1 MLASGGRFSYAS
13 AHFIPNPEASHGL
26 GCHRTP
32 TAHRSLPLLCRSI
45 RIATTG
51 RLPVYCSSRCKQRAF
66 RRMHPEWKPNRP
78 KVSPADRQRR
88 LIWGVLQDAG
98 VIPLYKV
105 LPPRREAEER

>member
-1 MLASGGRFSYAS
+1 MDLAVIAPR
-13 AHFIPNPEASHGL
+13 P
-26 GCHRTP
+26 RTVRCRCC
-32 TAHRSLPLLCRSI
+32 ARSI
-45 RIATTG
+45 RVATTG

-66 RRMHPEWKPNRP
+66 RTMHPEWKPNRP

-98 VIPLYKV
+98 VIPMYKV